1 MISQASGQYKGKLT
15 EAALFVVKRIFPH
28 WLDGAG
34 LVHDEVVVGRTAVTV
49 LSRHPGKTDALPGQW
64 ITSSSDGELRV
75 TATLLTAVR
84 SEVPEPVETSLALL
98 AGDARLAGTLA
109 GGLVT
114 LRELTGLATVAG
126 QTAVRPVLVEAPVV
140 DLTLVTADSLHS
152 RETETL
158 ARPVVTLPGP
168 VQVTVTRLAVVAD
181 QGVPEEPGLR
191 GYWMILVR
199 RERRY

>member
-1 MISQASGQYKGKLT
+1 M
-15 EAALFVVKRIFPH
+15 
-28 WLDGAG
+28 
-34 LVHDEVVVGRTAVTV
+34 VGRTAVTV
-49 LSRHPGKTDALPGQW
+49 LSCHPGQTDALPGQR

-75 TATLLTAVR
+75 TATLLAAVR
-84 SEVPEPVETSLALL
+84 SEVPVPVETSLALL
-98 AGDARLAGTLA
+98 TGDTRLAGTLP
-109 GGLVT
+109 GGLVA
-114 LRELTGLATVAG
+114 LRELAGLATVAG

-140 DLTLVTADSLHS
+140 DLTLVTADALHS

-191 GYWMILVR
+191 
-199 RERRY
+199 